1 MSTAVPGRMR
11 ARDIDRAHTAGKLD
25 AAYAEGQL
33 GAAEYHDRI
42 DRIRRA
48 RTLGELSELVADLQ
62 QATDG
67 PSIVVPAPPDSGYP
81 PGTRARTADRRA
93 ARDLLDRA
101 YGEGQLTEDE
111 YRAATELLAEA
122 TTLGDLADITA
133 DLQGPRHTPVA
144 PRSPDSGRSG
154 RYFAVLTAAASA
166 VAFGAFA
173 FTSRDTDSAAST
185 SPPAAVAPMPE
196 EPAPATAEPEPL
208 IFAPPNLVTGAGI
221 AQFVA
226 EYRERFGDTVADEI
240 WLHPDH
246 GDVER
251 AVPGQ
256 PNRLVSYDY
265 RGGFN
270 QSDDLTTRP
279 VDTPTVDLGALD
291 TDAIGRVLIDAP
303 ALARVSDGVVTHMSL
318 AIHRFPPYDGM
329 PAVSIYVSNSFDES
343 GWLLVDPAGDVLRV
357 RPFEG

>member
-1 MSTAVPGRMR
+1 MSTAAPGRMR
-11 ARDIDRAHTAGKLD
+11 SRDIDRAHTAGKLD

-42 DRIRRA
+42 ARA
-48 RTLGELSELVADLQ
+48 RVAKTLGELSDLVADLQ
-62 QATDG
+62 QAAAG
-67 PSIVVPAPPDSGYP
+67 QPVVVPPPSGYP

-93 ARDLLDRA
+93 AGELLDRA

-111 YRAATELLAEA
+111 HRAATELLAEA

-133 DLQGPRHTPVA
+133 DLQGPRNTPVA
-144 PRSPDSGRSG
+144 PRPPGSGRSG
-154 RYFAVLTAAASA
+154 RYFAVLTAAALA
-166 VAFGAFA
+166 VTIGAFTL
-173 FTSRDTDSAAST
+173 TSRDTDSAASAP
-185 SPPAAVAPMPE
+185 PPAAVAPAEPGE
-196 EPAPATAEPEPL
+196 PGPAPEQPDPL
-208 IFAPPNLVTGAGI
+208 VFAPPNLVTGAGL
-221 AQFVA
+221 AQFIG
-226 EYRERFGDTVADEI
+226 EYRERFGDTVADQI
-240 WLHPDH
+240 WLYPDH

-279 VDTPTVDLGALD
+279 VDTSTVDLGTLD
-291 TDAIGRVLIDAP
+291 TGAIGRVLADAP
-303 ALARVSDGVVTHMSL
+303 AIARVPDGAVTHMSFE
-318 AIHRFPPYDGM
+318 IQTHSPYNGV
-329 PAVSIYVSNSFDES
+329 PAVSVYVSNTFDES
-343 GWLLVDPAGDVLRV
+343 GWLLVGVAGDVLRV

>member
-1 MSTAVPGRMR
+1 MSTVVPGRTR
-11 ARDIDRAHTAGKLD
+11 ARDIDRAGTAGKLD

-42 DRIRRA
+42 AQARVA

-62 QATDG
+62 QAADG
-67 PSIVVPAPPDSGYP
+67 PPAVVPAPQSGYP
-81 PGTRARTADRRA
+81 PGTRARTADRRSA
-93 ARDLLDRA
+93 GELLDRA
-101 YGEGQLTEDE
+101 YSEGQLTEDE
-111 YRAATELLAEA
+111 HHAATELLAEA
-122 TTLGDLADITA
+122 VTLGDLADITA

-144 PRSPDSGRSG
+144 PRPSGSAHPR
-154 RYFAVLTAAASA
+154 RYFAVLTAAALA
-166 VAFGAFA
+166 VAFGAYTLA
-173 FTSRDTDSAAST
+173 GRDTGSAVSAP
-185 SPPAAVAPMPE
+185 PPAAVEPVAEQPR
-196 EPAPATAEPEPL
+196 PAPEGPEPL
-208 IFAPPNLVTGAGI
+208 VFAPPNLVTGAGL
-221 AQFVA
+221 AQFIA
-226 EYRERFGDTVADEI
+226 EYRERFGDTVADEV

-279 VDTPTVDLGALD
+279 VDTPTVDLDTLD
-291 TDAIGRVLIDAP
+291 ADAIGRVLTDAP
-303 ALARVSDGVVTHMSL
+303 AIARVPDGVVTHMSFE
-318 AIHRFPPYDGM
+318 IQTFPPYDGV
-329 PAVSIYVSNSFDES
+329 PAVSVYVSNSFDES
-343 GWLLVDPAGDVLRV
+343 GWLLVGPAGDVLRV